1 MDRWVEENMVKIN
14 DDRVNELYE
23 DWKRKEQIKAE
34 EEKNATFLAN
44 DEHLNM
50 TEQEKDSFLEVTR
63 FKTIEFL

>member
-14 DDRVNELYE
+14 DDKVNELYE

>member
-14 DDRVNELYE
+14 DDGVNELYE

>member
-14 DDRVNELYE
+14 DDKVNELYE
-23 DWKRKEQIKAE
+23 EWKRKEQIKAE

>member
-1 MDRWVEENMVKIN
+1 MVKIN

-23 DWKRKEQIKAE
+23 EWKRKEQIKAE